1 MVGPGKHYSPF
12 HETIN
17 IVLSFD
23 LAEGI
28 SDVEY
33 DHSIRVA
40 GIKVSRYLAETVR
53 ELTPPCPGD
62 VQHRAAAQ

>member
-1 MVGPGKHYSPF
+1 MKVQDSLGIRGLLIPREGLIDMVGPGKHYSPF

-28 SDVEY
+28 SMW
-33 DHSIRVA
+33 IRSFHT
-40 GIKVSRYLAETVR
+40 GCR
-53 ELTPPCPGD
+53 
-62 VQHRAAAQ
+62 H